1 MDRGAR
7 PTTVHGVPKS
17 QTQLNTAQH
26 PSGLASKQPTC
37 QCRRRKRRGFKP
49 WVRKVPWRRKW
60 QYSCL
65 GNSMDREACMGCSSW
80 SCNEL
85 GMTKHTCTIK
95 TKPIQL
101 FKFFKGFST
110 YHLWKRLIFKTE
122 ERPEFRGSIIQNKA
136 KEIVVSF
143 NSSPTIWAG
152 EIMTP
157 YIFIF

>member
-1 MDRGAR
+1 
-7 PTTVHGVPKS
+7 
-17 QTQLNTAQH
+17 
-26 PSGLASKQPTC
+26 
-37 QCRRRKRRGFKP
+37 
-49 WVRKVPWRRKW
+49 
-60 QYSCL
+60 
-65 GNSMDREACMGCSSW
+65 
-80 SCNEL
+80 
-85 GMTKHTCTIK
+85 MTKHTCTIK